1 MDKMNTFF
9 PPVPPPPIHP
19 ADRTAHHL
27 QTVGPIRHQ
36 NDAGSPRED
45 GRPPL
50 EVAAEL
56 PFRFPA
62 PCSRKQLAQSAPDLK
77 NGFRH
82 TQISD
87 DGQTIHQTL
96 IDPDDLNDWS
106 LHLTLDLEKSN
117 DARTRPPPRI
127 YRPDLRTHDLTFVV
141 PRHRQNFALEPR
153 QHSTYLPP
161 NFDEAKRLPQQDRDS
176 PLDEVI
182 KDFARRLRP
191 SGPDGEIHG

>member
-1 MDKMNTFF
+1 MKNHIKADPWKIIEEGFSAALHPVSESIFSIGNGKMGQRANFEEKYSGETL
-9 PPVPPPPIHP
+9 
-19 ADRTAHHL
+19 R
-27 QTVGPIRHQ
+27 
-36 NDAGSPRED
+36 
-45 GRPPL
+45 
-50 EVAAEL
+50 
-56 PFRFPA
+56 
-62 PCSRKQLAQSAPDLK
+62 SRKQLAQSAPDLK

-191 SGPDGEIHG
+191 GGPDGEIHG